1 MKVLFTSPII
11 EHPPAGGPSLRIE
24 NSIKA
29 LARVSELFVVSRVAR
44 EAMGGIAADTF
55 YKKFCKEWTYAPS
68 ARLSTNR
75 YIRRIQ
81 KEINRISGVYAD
93 ADFILRKIDE
103 HRIDVLWFGYGCISF
118 ELIARIKA
126 LRPSLRTVC
135 DTDSVWS
142 RFILRELPLEKDPVR
157 RARIERDGNRAR
169 LWEQKVVNLCEVTTA
184 VSEVDAVYYRSIA
197 SDPGRIMMFSN
208 VLDLETYNNIPAP
221 VEGLKK
227 PCCYLAGTFG
237 HAHSPMDRAAKWMI
251 EEILPLIRKKVPDIH
266 LYLVGKDSEV
276 LWGQLQD
283 PGITVTGKVVS
294 VLPYLCHVDVVVVPL
309 QFESGTRFKIMEA
322 GACCVP
328 IVSTTLGAE
337 GIPVTDKRDI
347 LLADTP
353 ADFAEAVV
361 NLLKDRRLAGQL
373 AHNCQE
379 LVRQHYS
386 VDYLAREAVSILQ
399 KIATGG

>member
-184 VSEVDAVYYRSIA
+184 VSEVDAQYYRSIA
-197 SDPGRIMMFSN
+197 SDPRRIMMFSN
-208 VLDLETYNNIPAP
+208 VLDLDTYRNVPPPLA
-221 VEGLKK
+221 GLRK

-251 EEILPLIRKKVPDIH
+251 EEILPLIRKEVPEVH
-266 LYLVGKDSEV
+266 LYIVGKDSEV
-276 LWGQLQD
+276 LWGRLKD

-322 GACCVP
+322 GACRVP

-337 GIPVTDKRDI
+337 GIPVVNAKDI

-353 ADFAEAVV
+353 ADFANAVIR
-361 NLLKDRRLAGQL
+361 LLKDRQL
-373 AHNCQE
+373 AQTLAQNCQR
-379 LVRQHYS
+379 LICQQYS
-386 VDYLAREAVSILQ
+386 VESLSREASAILQ
-399 KIATGG
+399 AMSIGG